1 MISKR
6 ISTNTK
12 KYHKSNRFK
21 DIKRSLLLTDWYYK
35 LIDLKIVVLWIFI
48 YADRNN
54 KQE

>member
-1 MISKR
+1 M
-6 ISTNTK
+6 STNIK